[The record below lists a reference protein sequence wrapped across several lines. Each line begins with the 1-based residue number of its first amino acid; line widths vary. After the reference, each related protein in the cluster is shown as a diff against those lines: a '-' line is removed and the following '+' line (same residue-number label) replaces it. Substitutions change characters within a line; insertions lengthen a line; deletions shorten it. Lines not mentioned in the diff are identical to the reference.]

1 LAMAENTSAKP
12 PQKQTPRAS
21 QLEPY
26 FHTNQPENPHN
37 LAQTENP
44 QYSRISL
51 SSSLSL
57 SLSLPFIEEEK
68 GKSTKWGK
76 TEKDGTAFGS
86 LDSGGGFMNA
96 GGGVLLEAW
105 GGSHPWL
112 AWVSLLSFISLLNP
126 SIWCICL

>member
-1 LAMAENTSAKP
+1 MAENTSTKP
-12 PQKQTPRAS
+12 PQKQTPRTS
-21 QLEPY
+21 QLEPE
-26 FHTNQPENPHN
+26 FHTNQP
-37 LAQTENP
+37 ENP

-51 SSSLSL
+51 GSSL

-86 LDSGGGFMNA
+86 LDSSGGFMNA
-96 GGGVLLEAW
+96 GGGVLLEGW

-112 AWVSLLSFISLLNP
+112 GWVSLLSFISLLNP
-126 SIWCICL
+126 SILCICL